1 MVDLFEEN
9 MYMCVCLL
17 HSKHLQVLVYS
28 HIWLVKTLQNISLM
42 QNLQNLE
49 QKKNIT
55 IF

>member
-9 MYMCVCLL
+9 MHMCVYLL
-17 HSKHLQVLVYS
+17 YSKHLQVLVYS
-28 HIWLVKTLQNISLM
+28 HIWLVQTLQNRSLM

-49 QKKNIT
+49 QKKKII